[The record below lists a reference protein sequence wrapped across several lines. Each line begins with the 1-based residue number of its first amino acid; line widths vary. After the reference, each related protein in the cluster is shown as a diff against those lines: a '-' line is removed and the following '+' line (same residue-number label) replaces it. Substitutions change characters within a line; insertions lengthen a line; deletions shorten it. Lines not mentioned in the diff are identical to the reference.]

1 MARLITD
8 ILADY
13 RRGELVEVLSEDLA
27 EIVTAVVDSGQP
39 GELTLK
45 LKIEPY
51 KGDVSEFKVT
61 ASRSVK
67 MPRKP
72 LREATF
78 FPSADGALVRQD
90 PRQRDIFG
98 GDEKIVDVRSRA
110 AGDADR

>member
-1 MARLITD
+1 MPRLFTD
-8 ILADY
+8 VLADY
-13 RRGELVEVLSEDLA
+13 RNGILVETLSEELA
-27 EIVTAVVDSGQP
+27 EVVTAVVESGQS

-67 MPRKP
+67 LPRKP

-90 PRQRDIFG
+90 PRQRELFG
-98 GDEKIVDVRSRA
+98 GENVVDVRARA
-110 AGDADR
+110 AGDPS